1 MFLRQLFDKDS
12 STYSYLI
19 ADERSKQAALI
30 DPVDSQVERDLGL
43 VRELGVELV
52 YVLETHVHADHV
64 TGAGEL
70 RLRTSARSCAS
81 AAGAPCVDL
90 KLHHGDRLSLGD
102 LTIEVLATPGHT
114 DDSLSFAAGG
124 HVFTGDA
131 LLIRGTGRTDFQNGD
146 AAQLYDSITR
156 VLFGLPDATVV
167 LPGHDYKG
175 LSSSTIGEERAHN
188 PRLAGKSREEFVK
201 IMGALAL
208 PPPKRLDVAVPANR
222 ACGRVESLG

>member
-12 STYSYLI
+12 STYSYLL
-19 ADERSKQAALI
+19 ADPQTKQAALI
-30 DPVDSQVERDLGL
+30 DPVDDQVERDLGL
-43 VRELGVELV
+43 IRELGFELA

-70 RLRTSARSCAS
+70 RRRTSARSAAS

-90 KLHHGDRLSLGD
+90 KLRAGDTLPLGE
-102 LTIEVLATPGHT
+102 LTIGVLATPGHT
-114 DDSLSFAAGG
+114 DDSLSFLVGG
-124 HVFTGDA
+124 YVFTGDA

-146 AAQLYDSITR
+146 AAELYDSITR
-156 VLFGLPDATVV
+156 VLFALPDATVV

-175 LSSSTIGEERAHN
+175 LPSTTIGEEKAYN
-188 PRLAGKSREEFVK
+188 PRLAGKSREDFVR
-201 IMGALAL
+201 IMQNLAL

-222 ACGRVESLG
+222 ACGRVIEHT